1 MCGRQNVR
9 GASKG
14 WVRGRRIKQGGKSG
28 GKVESR
34 EAAGENILMQQ
45 EHTNT
50 GCRQGSPSLSQ
61 GNFDTKAFR
70 EAPAKES
77 RFTIGRE

>member
-9 GASKG
+9 GASGKG
-14 WVRGRRIKQGGKSG
+14 WVRGRIKQGGKSG

-45 EHTNT
+45 QEHTNT
-50 GCRQGSPSLSQ
+50 GCRQGSPSLSRKYQ
-61 GNFDTKAFR
+61 HKGL
-70 EAPAKES
+70 S
-77 RFTIGRE
+77 